1 MWCILN
7 SIKIMV
13 IISKSMFVIVLESLV
28 ISVVVKV
35 IIFFEFICCSI
46 CFGDIC
52 KLRKGNIFCNL
63 KSLCVSFLLNFG
75 SIEINL
81 LNDVVSMLISVVSVI
96 SIIII
101 IIVMVMGCCIFWWI
115 NQVMSGLRMMVKN
128 SVSNSC
134 IMIFVAV
141 WMFVRIIISEVSL
154 SRMCMFVLLGW
165 GVFIGVFLWFFV
177 LSVVGVM
184 LVIFW
189 FLLLIFMLV
198 CGKNEILL

>member
-1 MWCILN
+1 
-7 SIKIMV
+7 
-13 IISKSMFVIVLESLV
+13 
-28 ISVVVKV
+28 
-35 IIFFEFICCSI
+35 
-46 CFGDIC
+46 
-52 KLRKGNIFCNL
+52 
-63 KSLCVSFLLNFG
+63 
-75 SIEINL
+75 
-81 LNDVVSMLISVVSVI
+81 
-96 SIIII
+96 
-101 IIVMVMGCCIFWWI
+101 
-115 NQVMSGLRMMVKN
+115 MSGLRMMVKN

-134 IMIFVAV
+134 IMIFVVV